1 MKARFLLPLVAL
13 AVSFGATLAA
23 ETNKDATPATQQAN
37 ADLLKTLPMSDRQDY
52 EDAKRGFIATLP
64 NIDVKTPDGKTVWTL
79 DGYQFLQA
87 QNAPPSINPSLW
99 RNAQLNMNNGLF
111 KVVDGIYQI
120 RGFDL
125 SDMTIV
131 ETNNGIIVIDPL
143 ISTEVAKAGLDL
155 YYQHRPKKPVVAVI
169 YTHSH
174 VDHYGGVK
182 GVVNEA
188 DVKSGKVKIYAPD
201 GFLEEAV
208 SENVFAGNAMSR
220 RAIYMYGSLLP
231 RSDKGQID
239 GGLGKTTSNGTVT
252 LIPPTDIIKK
262 TGEKRTIDGL
272 DVVFQMAP
280 GTEAP
285 AEMLFYFPKYH
296 ALCAAED
303 ATHTLHNLYTLRGAQ
318 VRDANKWW
326 QALDTTIDMFGPQVQ
341 VVFASHHWPMWENDR
356 INDYLSKQR
365 DTYKY
370 VHDQSLRLL
379 NMGYTMDEIGDMV
392 KLPPSLDKEWY
403 NHGYYGTVVH
413 DAKAVYQ
420 RYMGWY
426 SGNPADLHPLPPVD
440 TAKRTMDFMGGVP
453 AVTKKA
459 RDAYAKG
466 DYRWV
471 AQVMNLAVYAEP
483 DNQEAK
489 NLEADALEQL
499 GYQSEAGPWRDVYL
513 MGAYEL
519 RNGIPKVPAV
529 QTASPD
535 TIRAMSPEMALEFL
549 SMHIDGDKADGKK
562 ISVNWVFPDI
572 HKQYAVRLENSV
584 LVYSEGKQIQN
595 ADVTLSLPKSS
606 LDNIMLHQTNLDKEV
621 QAGRAKVD
629 GDRGKITEL
638 LSLTDSFNPLFP
650 IVTPRPNP

>member
-1 MKARFLLPLVAL
+1 MKARFLLPFVAVPL
-13 AVSFGATLAA
+13 CIGATLAA
-23 ETNKDATPATQQAN
+23 ESTKDATPATQQAN
-37 ADLLKTLPMSDRQDY
+37 SDLLKTLPMSDRQDY

-64 NIDVKTPDGKTVWTL
+64 DINIKTPDGKTVWTL
-79 DGYQFLQA
+79 NGYQFLQS
-87 QNAPPSINPSLW
+87 QDAPPTINPSLY
-99 RNAQLNMNNGLF
+99 RNSQLNMNNGLF
-111 KVVDGIYQI
+111 KVTDGIYQI

-174 VDHYGGVK
+174 VDHYGGVR

-188 DVKSGKVKIYAPD
+188 DVKAGKVKIFAPE

-231 RSDKGQID
+231 RNAQGQVD

-252 LIPPTDIIKK
+252 LIPPTDIITK

-326 QALDTTIDMFGPQVQ
+326 QALNTTINMFGPDVQ
-341 VVFASHHWPMWENDR
+341 IVFASHHWPMWDNPR
-356 INDYLSKQR
+356 INDYLAKQR
-365 DTYKY
+365 DTYKF

-392 KLPPSLDKEWY
+392 KLPRSLDKEWY

-453 AVTKKA
+453 AVTRKA

-471 AQVMNLAVYAEP
+471 AQVMNMAVYAEP

-499 GYQSEAGPWRDVYL
+499 GYQSESGPWRDVYL

-535 TIRAMSPEMALEFL
+535 TIRAMTPEMALEFL

-562 ISVNWVFPDI
+562 ISVNWIFPDI
-572 HKQYAVRLENSV
+572 HKHYAVRLENSV
-584 LVYSEGKQIQN
+584 LVYNEGKQIQN
-595 ADVTLSLPKSS
+595 ADVTLTLPKSS
-606 LDNIMLHQTNLDKEV
+606 LDNIMLHQTNLDQEV

-629 GDRGKITEL
+629 GDRGKISEL
-638 LSLTDSFNPLFP
+638 LSLTDTFNPLFP
-650 IVTPRPNP
+650 IVTPRQ